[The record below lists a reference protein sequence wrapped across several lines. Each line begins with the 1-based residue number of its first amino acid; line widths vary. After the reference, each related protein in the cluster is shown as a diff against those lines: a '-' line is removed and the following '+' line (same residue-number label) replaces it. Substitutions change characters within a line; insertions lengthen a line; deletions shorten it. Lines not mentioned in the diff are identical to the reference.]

1 MRPPPSL
8 ISNLPVVLFTPID
21 WRHEPTDNC
30 RHTVGG
36 HEFGPASGLA
46 ICQDGDAY
54 YLFYCDAEWEPV
66 TDTWHQTLEAAKG
79 QAEFEYRGVTTTW
92 ESAA

>member
-1 MRPPPSL
+1 MGEGR
-8 ISNLPVVLFTPID
+8 
-21 WRHEPTDNC
+21 
-30 RHTVGG
+30 
-36 HEFGPASGLA
+36 
-46 ICQDGDAY
+46 DAY